1 MRTISSQARARER
14 AAHLGLLTI
23 TLLAS
28 SALACGGEA
37 TTPRAASPSA
47 APLDDEV
54 VEEESEHYNFTLESP
69 KVARVGQEAIARLGV
84 TTLDPWHMN
93 LEFPAV
99 LTVNELA
106 GVGFQ
111 HTKQSKQDAVHFA
124 EDGAAFEIHFT
135 PDSSGRREVE
145 GTLRFAVCQDD
156 ACVPSQ
162 EKFAFVVE
170 VEDAAEG

>member
-1 MRTISSQARARER
+1 MRTISSRTRGRER
-14 AAHLGLLTI
+14 ATLLGLLTI
-23 TLLAS
+23 TLAG
-28 SALACGGEA
+28 AAIACGGEVPA
-37 TTPRAASPSA
+37 PPAA
-47 APLDDEV
+47 APSPAPLIDAV

-69 KVARVGQEAIARLGV
+69 KVARVGQEAVARLGV

-99 LTVNELA
+99 LTVDELA
-106 GVGFQ
+106 GVGVAQ
-111 HTKQSKQDAVHFA
+111 TKQSKQDAVHFA

-135 PDSSGRREVE
+135 PDATGRREVE
-145 GTLRFAVCQDD
+145 GTLRFAVCQSD

-170 VEDAAEG
+170 VQGAEG